1 MGRDTYSNE
10 DSTMAAFMAGMMVG
24 VVAGLLLTPRAGSGI
39 RASLKDYAA
48 TAIDDIVETALRTGR
63 NYIDQMVLRGKE
75 YIETTVEEVLEPARN
90 IGTLR

>member
-1 MGRDTYSNE
+1 MGRDTFGNE
-10 DSTMAAFMAGMMVG
+10 DAAIAAFMAGMMVG
-24 VVAGLLLTPRAGSGI
+24 VVAGLLLTPRAGSDI
-39 RASLKDYAA
+39 RESLKDYAA

-63 NYIDQMVLRGKE
+63 NYIDQMVQRGKE